1 MNTPLLK
8 IQLSRDADVVLA
20 RQRARQI
27 AAHLGFDVHDQARL
41 ATAVS
46 ELTRNA
52 VQYAGGG
59 WTQFELD
66 RETEHCLVV
75 RVWDQGPGIPHLED
89 VLAGRY
95 QSTSGLGI
103 GLVGARRLTDR
114 FSIEAPAG
122 EGTSVTVGKVLPQEA
137 RRRGRPSVSE
147 LAQALASGRSE
158 DALAELEYRNQEL
171 IRALTALAERQAETD
186 RLNAELGETNR
197 GVLALY
203 AELDDRAA
211 ELGRASQL
219 KSAFLSGISHELRTP
234 LNSILNMTRILL
246 SRMDGE
252 LTGEQ
257 ELQVTLIQKAAA
269 SLTDLVTD
277 LLDLARIEA
286 GKTEVRAV
294 SFTVG
299 DIFGTLRG
307 MFRPLLASDEVTL
320 SFDGLSHEVTVHTDE
335 GKLSQILRNLISNAI
350 KFTERGEIRVSAVSA
365 PDDWVVF
372 SVTDSGVGIAPEDQ
386 ARIFEEFAQ
395 VDNPLQKQV
404 KGTGLGLPLSR
415 KLAIL
420 LGGSLE
426 VESTPGV
433 GSRFELRLPRI
444 YREPRLTPAEGVPL
458 VAAIAA
464 EGRHV

>member
-350 KFTERGEIRVSAVSA
+350 KFTQRGEIRVSAVSA